1 MTPPVPAALESALGN
16 LWPLRPLDPNALFK
30 APAFAHLRTVCQE
43 SYPNTGW
50 EQTLNFALLYALHSL
65 GLPCLQPPLAISSRS
80 IPEAARALDQ
90 AFRIETV
97 TWTHLCPLDLASDL
111 PPLRFGPAELR
122 RFRTDELGSLFGWEQ
137 LLRHHPSGLPD
148 LGDLAQFQWLVVRET
163 TQAEPSAG
171 ARALP
176 ALETLLSAPDPAR
189 ITPHTSRLPAPVEQ
203 ALFFLLLAPWE
214 DWAEMPSIDWRGFTM
229 PWVYSRCDDLF
240 VQPTLPRSA
249 RSLSW
254 EPRINTNRHGEEIEW
269 EVPVELPLRDAVS
282 QLPGMLCETA
292 WADLQEALR
301 SPLFETPVAHFLVRA
316 YLADGIDEFLAH
328 MTMLEAALGTVR
340 DYPPRPKPDPHK
352 DVGGATQRMAARVS
366 SLLGSPD
373 DGTMY
378 SRLFDHRSAFLHGRP
393 VQPIS
398 VEDRVSARR
407 LARRVVQ
414 ELIEVAVS
422 SAIGS
427 REDWLDTLL
436 AKGASS
442 RTTR

>member
-1 MTPPVPAALESALGN
+1 MTTPVSAALENALDN

-30 APAFAHLRTVCQE
+30 APAFAHLRTACQD
-43 SYPNTGW
+43 SYADTGW
-50 EQTLNFALLYALHSL
+50 DQSLNFALLYALRSL
-65 GLPCLQPPLAISSRS
+65 GLPCLQPPAATSSLSIS
-80 IPEAARALDQ
+80 EAAQALDR
-90 AFRIETV
+90 AFRIETI

-122 RFRTDELGSLFGWEQ
+122 RFCTDELGSLLGWEQ
-137 LLRHHPSGLPD
+137 LLRHYPSGLPD
-148 LGDLAQFQWLVVRET
+148 LDDLAQFQWLVVRET
-163 TQAEPSAG
+163 TQTGPSAG

-189 ITPHTSRLPAPVEQ
+189 IDPYTSRLPVPVER
-203 ALFFLLLAPWE
+203 ALFFLSLAPWE
-214 DWAEMPSIDWRGFTM
+214 DWAEMPGIDWRGFTM

-254 EPRINTNRHGEEIEW
+254 EPRVGTSRHGEEIEW
-269 EVPVELPLRDAVS
+269 EAPVELPLRDAVS
-282 QLPGMLCETA
+282 QLPDMLCETA

-328 MTMLEAALGTVR
+328 MTMLEAALGTMR

-352 DVGGATQRMAARVS
+352 HLGGATQRMAVRVS
-366 SLLGSPD
+366 GLLGSPA

-378 SRLFDHRSAFLHGRP
+378 SRLFDQRSAFIHGRP
-393 VQPIS
+393 LQPIS
-398 VEDRVSARR
+398 VEDRGDARR

-414 ELIEVAVS
+414 ELIKVAVS
-422 SAIGS
+422 SVIGS

-436 AKGASS
+436 RRGASS
-442 RTTR
+442 RATR